1 MDQAN
6 TSEQVT
12 GKKWKKNTKR
22 KELDHCNRLQELDEA
37 VAGRVKVEAWPQMV
51 DVAFADQLIAVK
63 HWTMPSNMMKC
74 MMKWW
79 ISPKFMGH
87 VRGSMIYSWYTDD
100 FGWREKNLLA

>member
-1 MDQAN
+1 MEKEHQKER
-6 TSEQVT
+6 TRELH
-12 GKKWKKNTKR
+12 R
-22 KELDHCNRLQELDEA
+22 ELDNCNRLQEPDEA

-74 MMKWW
+74 MKCMMKWL

-87 VRGSMIYSWYTDD
+87 VRGSMIYSWYTDG
-100 FGWREKNLLA
+100 FWMA